1 MKNVSMSSDKMEMM
15 GCIMNNVLSFIWL
28 IIKLLIAGY
37 ILAVGFLFLAI
48 WGLS

>member
-1 MKNVSMSSDKMEMM
+1 
-15 GCIMNNVLSFIWL
+15 MNDILSFIWL

-37 ILAVGFLFLAI
+37 ILAVGFLFLVF